1 MEDELYEECFWEEA
15 YLDAE
20 RQARENYEYSQI
32 LKQKEAKIEVKRE
45 LTPEKQYDKVRT
57 ESI

>member
-45 LTPEKQYDKVRT
+45 LTPEKQYEQT
-57 ESI
+57 L